1 MNMNNNAKI
10 ILSAIIIAVVV
21 SLLFLVVPI
30 TGAFI
35 ASYIFT
41 LIAIIGIAMSLCMF
55 GKGETTKA
63 PQGHAFVYTAVLY
76 SILSLIFSVIACLA
90 SLSALW
96 SVIIHSA
103 ILAVF
108 VIRVI
113 SLTAGSEYINKVE
126 QRAEQKHAEFTKE
139 KADYWK

>member
-21 SLLFLVVPI
+21 SLLLLVVPI

-35 ASYIFT
+35 VSYVFT

-63 PQGHAFVYTAVLY
+63 PQGHAFIYAAVLY

-90 SLSALW
+90 SLSVLW
-96 SVIIHSA
+96 AIIIHSA
-103 ILAVF
+103 ILTVF
-108 VIRVI
+108 VIRAI
-113 SLTAGSEYINKVE
+113 TLTAGSEYINKVE
-126 QRAEQKHAEFTKE
+126 QRAEQKHAEFKKE